1 MDLNLRKHEFNVFPL
16 MNEEEMASLLVS
28 MESVG
33 YTGEPI
39 LLYEGEILDGW
50 NRYQAAMQL
59 NIDAPMEDFVGT
71 RMEALLESIR
81 RNQDRRHMNPGQMA
95 CVAVCNEELAKVV
108 GVAVDE
114 EKRQKL
120 AEQERDENGVFVRS
134 DKNLSERDE
143 DTTRRKDHKIGE
155 MFGVSR
161 ESIRMARYVYK
172 WDIDLFIDVLNNT
185 NGMKLF
191 RAYQQVRDV
200 RKMDQDAEESENMHA
215 EYDKKQREEEVDR
228 IEEEY
233 DPRSVT
239 IRDRKG
245 TDPMDF
251 DLDEEEEEDETDIA
265 IRDETPKEYDENG
278 DVVKH
283 KPDINK
289 IAIAISN
296 KMVEMETK
304 ITELYEYRDVIAPE
318 SLIIIADCIVNL
330 FKLINGEQEEDKD
343 YDGQIE

>member
-1 MDLNLRKHEFNVFPL
+1 
-16 MNEEEMASLLVS
+16 
-28 MESVG
+28 
-33 YTGEPI
+33 
-39 LLYEGEILDGW
+39 
-50 NRYQAAMQL
+50 MQL
-59 NIDAPMEDFVGT
+59 GIDAPMEDFVGT

-95 CVAVCNEELAKVV
+95 CVAVRNEELAIVV
-108 GVAVDE
+108 GVAVYE
-114 EKRQKL
+114 EKRKKQV
-120 AEQERDENGVFVRS
+120 ANASNQYSEEGS
-134 DKNLSERDE
+134 DKNLSEGTE
-143 DTTRRKDHKIGE
+143 DTTKRTDHKIGE

-228 IEEEY
+228 IEEEH

-239 IRDRKG
+239 IRGRKD
-245 TDPMDF
+245 TDQIDF
-251 DLDEEEEEDETDIA
+251 DLDEEEEDETDIA